1 MPSTP
6 ALSTPLCRL
15 IRQNSSPLKNTII
28 VDFTPYRA
36 TKASKA
42 IANITNTPPPPLK
55 ITPNTRKRKIDF
67 YSLYNYGFQGPLPA
81 LPKPSPLAKKSRIVA
96 LNAQELSQLSLSL
109 IEEEVL
115 NEDILEE
122 QKKKANVARRRA

>member
-1 MPSTP
+1 MPFTPAPSTP
-6 ALSTPLCRL
+6 LRRL
-15 IRQNSSPLKNTII
+15 IRQNSSPLENTII

-67 YSLYNYGFQGPLPA
+67 YSLYNYGFQGPLPLA

-96 LNAQELSQLSLSL
+96 LNA
-109 IEEEVL
+109 
-115 NEDILEE
+115 
-122 QKKKANVARRRA
+122 

>member
-6 ALSTPLCRL
+6 APSTPLRRL
-15 IRQNSSPLKNTII
+15 IHQNSSPPKNTII
-28 VDFTPYRA
+28 IDFTPHRA

-67 YSLYNYGFQGPLPA
+67 YSLYNYSF
-81 LPKPSPLAKKSRIVA
+81 
-96 LNAQELSQLSLSL
+96 
-109 IEEEVL
+109 
-115 NEDILEE
+115 
-122 QKKKANVARRRA
+122 